1 MLALKEVVKAVIL
14 NPGCT
19 LELFVEHI
27 KKIQVMVT
35 TAMACLTCQAPC
47 TTCVLALMRV
57 GAVVTLILQMWKPR
71 LREVYCFPSMPARK

>member
-1 MLALKEVVKAVIL
+1 MVKAVIL

-27 KKIQVMVT
+27 KKIQIMVT
-35 TAMACLTCQAPC
+35 TTMACFTCQALC
-47 TTCVLALMRV
+47 TTCTLALMRV

-71 LREVYCFPSMPARK
+71 LREVYCFPRMPARK